1 MCWKIT
7 TRFFLRE
14 ETFIFPSR
22 YRNFRTFTSPQA
34 VQFSCVTVDSSG
46 EVVCAGSLD
55 TFEIFVWSV
64 KTARLTEVCY
74 WLINVQMIE
83 VKRSDVI
90 KNEHTIRYYDF
101 ESYFKRHDVFV
112 VFHTLNRNNMH
123 SELIEL
129 IFTRLEV

>member
-1 MCWKIT
+1 MHKCGCGSTPNLMNVLENYNKI
-7 TRFFLRE
+7 FLRE

-74 WLINVQMIE
+74 WLINVQMI
-83 VKRSDVI
+83 
-90 KNEHTIRYYDF
+90 
-101 ESYFKRHDVFV
+101 
-112 VFHTLNRNNMH
+112 
-123 SELIEL
+123 
-129 IFTRLEV
+129 